1 MLSTF
6 NISQLFF
13 LMNPRRKNQG
23 LILVFMTILGSLL
36 EVVSLTAVFP
46 ILAYILDPA
55 NASNGYIMQMMRP
68 LLEVLPFEE
77 KFSMGLLFT
86 CVVII
91 ASFYRIILTWLQVS
105 WGNAVGHDLSVMV
118 FSRLIKQDYE
128 RHIVR
133 NTSDIVA
140 GITVKIN
147 QLVGCY
153 INPLV
158 AICSSVVL
166 LFAIVFTLVLTAG
179 YQVGFA
185 IALIGFIYSLIT
197 LLIKSKLASNSFII
211 SKCTNAIVLQVQES
225 FQGVR
230 EVKLN
235 TTEQLRINSFS
246 AMDKEL
252 RAAQSSSTVLSQAP
266 RYIVES
272 LLVVSMIGAALV
284 FAGKLSLSGDALPI
298 IGVLALGIQRTM
310 PLAQSIYANVAT
322 MKGAIFSVKDVFDL
336 ASVNSEIRSNQDVAK
351 DGFFFENKID
361 LKNISYRYPMSN
373 IDQLKDINL
382 SINKGDWVGIYGKT
396 GSGKSTLLD
405 IICGLLEPTSGT
417 ILIDDRALSS
427 IKHSDWINKLAVVSQ
442 SAYFSDAT
450 IWENITL
457 NEKTPN
463 LDRLNDC
470 LKVSQLKETIDSL
483 KDGINTRIGE
493 AGVQLSGGQLQRLSI
508 ARALY
513 RNAEI
518 LIFDEATS
526 ALDNQTENDLMT
538 ALRESNA
545 DLTVVMVAHR
555 IKTLESC
562 NLLIEMDKGQI
573 ATVSSKFNS
582 EIPEKARN

>member
-1 MLSTF
+1 
-6 NISQLFF
+6 
-13 LMNPRRKNQG
+13 
-23 LILVFMTILGSLL
+23 
-36 EVVSLTAVFP
+36 
-46 ILAYILDPA
+46 
-55 NASNGYIMQMMRP
+55 
-68 LLEVLPFEE
+68 
-77 KFSMGLLFT
+77 
-86 CVVII
+86 
-91 ASFYRIILTWLQVS
+91 
-105 WGNAVGHDLSVMV
+105 
-118 FSRLIKQDYE
+118 
-128 RHIVR
+128 
-133 NTSDIVA
+133 
-140 GITVKIN
+140 
-147 QLVGCY
+147 
-153 INPLV
+153 
-158 AICSSVVL
+158 
-166 LFAIVFTLVLTAG
+166 
-179 YQVGFA
+179 
-185 IALIGFIYSLIT
+185 
-197 LLIKSKLASNSFII
+197 
-211 SKCTNAIVLQVQES
+211 
-225 FQGVR
+225 
-230 EVKLN
+230 
-235 TTEQLRINSFS
+235 
-246 AMDKEL
+246 
-252 RAAQSSSTVLSQAP
+252 
-266 RYIVES
+266 
-272 LLVVSMIGAALV
+272 
-284 FAGKLSLSGDALPI
+284 
-298 IGVLALGIQRTM
+298 
-310 PLAQSIYANVAT
+310 
-322 MKGAIFSVKDVFDL
+322 
-336 ASVNSEIRSNQDVAK
+336 
-351 DGFFFENKID
+351 
-361 LKNISYRYPMSN
+361 MSN

>member
-361 LKNISYRYPMSN
+361 LKNIS
-373 IDQLKDINL
+373 
-382 SINKGDWVGIYGKT
+382 
-396 GSGKSTLLD
+396 
-405 IICGLLEPTSGT
+405 
-417 ILIDDRALSS
+417 
-427 IKHSDWINKLAVVSQ
+427 
-442 SAYFSDAT
+442 
-450 IWENITL
+450 
-457 NEKTPN
+457 
-463 LDRLNDC
+463 
-470 LKVSQLKETIDSL
+470 
-483 KDGINTRIGE
+483 
-493 AGVQLSGGQLQRLSI
+493 
-508 ARALY
+508 
-513 RNAEI
+513 
-518 LIFDEATS
+518 
-526 ALDNQTENDLMT
+526 
-538 ALRESNA
+538 
-545 DLTVVMVAHR
+545 
-555 IKTLESC
+555 
-562 NLLIEMDKGQI
+562 
-573 ATVSSKFNS
+573 
-582 EIPEKARN
+582 

>member
-6 NISQLFF
+6 NLGQLFF

-23 LILVFMTILGSLL
+23 LILVFMTILGSLI

-55 NASNGYIMQMMRP
+55 AASDGYIMQRVRP
-68 LLEVLPFEE
+68 LLDLLPFEE
-77 KFSMGLLFT
+77 SFSLGFLFT
-86 CVVII
+86 CVVLIS
-91 ASFYRIILTWLQVS
+91 SFYRIILTWLQVS
-105 WGNAVGHDLSVMV
+105 WGNAVGHDFSVMV
-118 FSRLIKQDYE
+118 FSKLIKQDYE
-128 RHIVR
+128 QHIVR

-147 QLVGCY
+147 QLVGSY

-158 AICSSVVL
+158 AICSSIVL
-166 LFAIVFTLVLTAG
+166 LLAIVFTLVLTAG
-179 YQVGFA
+179 YQVGLA
-185 IALIGFIYSLIT
+185 IALIGLIYSLIT
-197 LLIKSKLASNSFII
+197 FLIKSKLASNSFVI
-211 SKCTNAIVLQVQES
+211 SKNANTIVQQVQES

-235 TTEQLRINSFS
+235 ATEELRINSFS

-272 LLVVSMIGAALV
+272 LLVVLMIGTALF
-284 FAGKLSLSGDALPI
+284 FAGKLSLSGDILPI
-298 IGVLALGIQRTM
+298 IGVVALGIQRTM
-310 PLAQSIYANVAT
+310 PLAQTIYVNVAT
-322 MKGAIFSVKDVFDL
+322 MKGAVFSVKDVFSL
-336 ASVNSEIRSNQDVAK
+336 ASVDAKCHHGTTK
-351 DGFFFENKID
+351 DGIFFEKKID
-361 LKNISYRYPMSN
+361 LKGIFYRYPKSN
-373 IDQLKDINL
+373 QDQIKDITV

-405 IICGLLEPTSGT
+405 LICGLLEPTSGT
-417 ILIDDRALSS
+417 ILIDDIDLSS
-427 IKHSDWINKLAVVSQ
+427 LNHSDWINKLAVVSQ

-463 LDRLNDC
+463 LDRLNNC
-470 LKVSQLKETIDSL
+470 LKISQLKETIDAL

-526 ALDNQTENDLMT
+526 ALDYQTENDLMG
-538 ALRESNA
+538 ALRESDSN
-545 DLTVVMVAHR
+545 LTVIMVAHR

-562 NLLIEMDKGQI
+562 NLLIEINKGQV
-573 ATVSSKFNS
+573 ASVTPQLNS
-582 EIPEKARN
+582 EISTKARY